1 MTTSEIPSKECKV
14 SVQTLLHKTPS
25 THLPWAS
32 VAKECQMIKILSP
45 NNLSLQSLFEATIQL
60 WSQVQKTLLDNQKIS
75 GRFFPY

>member
-14 SVQTLLHKTPS
+14 SVQTVTQNSS
-25 THLPWAS
+25 THLPWTS